1 MKRTFQLVLAA
12 VLGSVIT
19 ITAFQMTGLNQKTV
33 IIQDTNGNTSSA
45 ALTNYDATTNHN
57 STSVVDSKFGPA
69 DFTFAAEKTTP
80 AVVHIKSTQNARTVR
95 GNGGNSGRNIDPFR
109 DFFGDGFEDFFFGP
123 NGGGRGGQPQ
133 PRVGTGS
140 GVIITGDGYIVTN
153 NHVIEGADEIEVTLH
168 DNQKYTAELVGTDPS
183 TDIALLKVEGNNLP
197 ILELANSDDAKIGEW
212 VLAVGNPFNLSS
224 TVTAGIVSAKGRSI
238 NILREK
244 SKTPIE
250 SFIQTDAA
258 VNPGNSGGAL
268 VNAEGKLLG
277 INTAIATPTGTYAGY
292 SFAVPVNI
300 VQKVVDDLR
309 EHGVVQRGFLG
320 IIIRDLDGT
329 LAKELGLN
337 LTQGVYVDS
346 LAADG
351 SAISAGIQ
359 KGDVVVKIDGGIINS
374 VPELQEMVGRHRPG
388 DVVNITVS
396 RNGREK
402 TIPVTLKNREG
413 NTKVVNKKSAA
424 VLSKLGVELE
434 ELDSKDLTKLGIS
447 SGIRVRD
454 LDKGI
459 LRDLTDIRE
468 NFVITEVNQQPVGS
482 IKQFE
487 KMIEN
492 AREGELITIG
502 GVYGGGKSTYYYTF
516 QM

>member
-33 IIQDTNGNTSSA
+33 IFQDADGKTSPA
-45 ALTNYDATTNHN
+45 ALSNYDPTATTPNN
-57 STSVVDSKFGPA
+57 SVSALDSRFGPA
-69 DFTFAAEKTTP
+69 DFTYAAEKTTP
-80 AVVHIKSTQNARTVR
+80 AVVHIKSTQRARTVR
-95 GNGGNSGRNIDPFR
+95 GNGGQDMNPFK
-109 DFFGDGFEDFFFGP
+109 DFFGDGFDEFFFGP
-123 NGGGRGGQPQ
+123 NGGRGGQPQ

-140 GVIITGDGYIVTN
+140 GVIITKDGYIVTN

-168 DNQKYTAELVGTDPS
+168 DNHKYIAELVGTDPS
-183 TDIALLKVEGNNLP
+183 TDIALLKVEGSGLP
-197 ILELANSDDAKIGEW
+197 VLELANSDDAKVGEW

-300 VQKVVDDLR
+300 VHKVVDDLR

-351 SAISAGIQ
+351 SAISAGIK
-359 KGDVVVKIDGGIINS
+359 KGDVVVKIDGGTVNS

-413 NTKVVNKKSAA
+413 NTKVVTKESTA
-424 VLSKLGVELE
+424 VLEKLGVELE
-434 ELDSKDLTKLGIS
+434 ELNSDDLSKLGIS

-454 LDKGI
+454 LDNGI
-459 LRDLTDIRE
+459 LRKLTDIRE
-468 NFVITEVNQQPVGS
+468 GFVITEVNQQPVGS
-482 IKQFE
+482 VKQFQ

-492 AREGELITIG
+492 TREGELITIG
-502 GVYGGGKSTYYYTF
+502 GVYNGSKSVYYYTF

>member
-1 MKRTFQLVLAA
+1 
-12 VLGSVIT
+12 
-19 ITAFQMTGLNQKTV
+19 
-33 IIQDTNGNTSSA
+33 
-45 ALTNYDATTNHN
+45 
-57 STSVVDSKFGPA
+57 
-69 DFTFAAEKTTP
+69 
-80 AVVHIKSTQNARTVR
+80 
-95 GNGGNSGRNIDPFR
+95 
-109 DFFGDGFEDFFFGP
+109 
-123 NGGGRGGQPQ
+123 
-133 PRVGTGS
+133 
-140 GVIITGDGYIVTN
+140 
-153 NHVIEGADEIEVTLH
+153 VIEGADEIEVTLH
-168 DNQKYTAELVGTDPS
+168 DNQKYVATLVGTDPS
-183 TDIALLKVEGNNLP
+183 TDIALLKVEGTNLP
-197 ILELANSDDAKIGEW
+197 TLELADSDEAKVGEW

-268 VNAEGKLLG
+268 VNTDGKLLG

-300 VQKVVDDLR
+300 VEKVIADLR

-351 SAISAGIQ
+351 SAIIAGIE
-359 KGDVVVKIDGGIINS
+359 KGDVVVKIDGGIVNS

-396 RNGREK
+396 RNGRER
-402 TIPVTLKNREG
+402 TIPVTLKNKEG
-413 NTKVVNKKSAA
+413 NTKVVTKESAA
-424 VLSKLGVELE
+424 LLEKLGVELA
-434 ELDSKDLTKLGIS
+434 ELESSELSKLDIS
-447 SGIRVRD
+447 SGVRVESLGD
-454 LDKGI
+454 GK
-459 LRDLTDIRE
+459 LRKLTDIRKG
-468 NFVITEVNQQPVGS
+468 FVITEVNQQEVGS
-482 IKQFE
+482 VKQFK
-487 KMIEN
+487 KMMEN
-492 AREGELITIG
+492 MREGELVTIG
-502 GVYGGGKSTYYYTF
+502 GIYNGGRNVYYYTF

>member
-33 IIQDTNGNTSSA
+33 IIQDADGMNSATS
-45 ALTNYDATTNHN
+45 LTNYDAN
-57 STSVVDSKFGPA
+57 TSMRETLDSKIGPT

-80 AVVHIKSTQNARTVR
+80 AVVHIKSTQNARSVSR
-95 GNGGNSGRNIDPFR
+95 GGNQQFDNPFR
-109 DFFGDGFEDFFFGP
+109 DFFGDGFDEFFFGP
-123 NGGGRGGQPQ
+123 NGRGRGGQPQ

-140 GVIITGDGYIVTN
+140 GVIIGSDGYIVTN

-168 DNQKYTAELVGTDPS
+168 DNQKYTAELLGTDPS

-197 ILELANSDDAKIGEW
+197 TLELADSDEARVGEW

-268 VNAEGKLLG
+268 VNSEGKLLG

-300 VQKVVDDLR
+300 VEKVVADLR

-329 LAKELGLN
+329 LAKELGLKI
-337 LTQGVYVDS
+337 TQGVYVDS

-351 SAISAGIQ
+351 SAIAAGIE
-359 KGDVVVKIDGGIINS
+359 KGDVVVKVDGGTVNS
-374 VPELQEMVGRHRPG
+374 VPELQEMIGRHRPG
-388 DVVNITVS
+388 DVVDITVS
-396 RNGREK
+396 RNGRERV
-402 TIPVTLKNREG
+402 IPVTLKNREG
-413 NTKVVNKKSAA
+413 NTKVVTKESAA
-424 VLSKLGVELE
+424 LLEKLGVELT
-434 ELDSKDLTKLGIS
+434 ELNPNDLAKLDIS
-447 SGIRVRD
+447 SGVKVES
-454 LDKGI
+454 LGEGK
-459 LRDLTDIRE
+459 LRKFTDIRKG
-468 NFVITEVNQQPVGS
+468 FVITEVNQKEVGS
-482 IKQFE
+482 VKQFK
-487 KMIEN
+487 KMMEN
-492 AREGELITIG
+492 MREGELVTIG
-502 GVYGGGKSTYYYTF
+502 GVYGNSKSVYYYTF

>member
-1 MKRTFQLVLAA
+1 MKRTFQLVVAA
-12 VLGSVIT
+12 ILGSFLT

-33 IIQDTNGNTSSA
+33 IIKDAEGAPSSA
-45 ALTNYDATTNHN
+45 ALMNYDATASAPNN
-57 STSVVDSKFGPA
+57 NFGPA
-69 DFTFAAEKTTP
+69 DFTYAAEKTTP
-80 AVVHIKSTQNARTVR
+80 AVVHIKSTQRATMAR
-95 GNGGNSGRNIDPFR
+95 GGGNMDNPFK
-109 DFFGDGFEDFFFGP
+109 DFFGDGFDEFFFGP
-123 NGGGRGGQPQ
+123 RGGGRGGQPQ

-140 GVIITGDGYIVTN
+140 GVIIGSDGYIVTN

-168 DNQKYTAELVGTDPS
+168 DNRKYVAELIGTDPS
-183 TDIALLKVEGNNLP
+183 TDIALIKVEDVGLP
-197 ILELANSDDAKIGEW
+197 TLELANSDEARIGEW

-268 VNAEGKLLG
+268 VNTEGKLLG

-300 VQKVVDDLR
+300 VQKVIADLR
-309 EHGVVQRGFLG
+309 EHGIVQRGFLG

-329 LAKELGLN
+329 LAKELDLD

-351 SAISAGIQ
+351 SAIAAGIE
-359 KGDVVVKIDGGIINS
+359 KGDVVVKVDGGTVNS
-374 VPELQEMVGRHRPG
+374 VPELQEMIGRHRPG
-388 DVVNITVS
+388 DVVDITVS
-396 RNGREK
+396 RNGRERV
-402 TIPVTLKNREG
+402 IPVTLKNKEG
-413 NTKVVNKKSAA
+413 NTKVVTKESAA
-424 VLSKLGVELE
+424 VLEKLGVELS
-434 ELDSKDLTKLGIS
+434 ELSSSELTKMDIPSGVRVESLGE
-447 SGIRVRD
+447 G
-454 LDKGI
+454 K
-459 LRDLTDIRE
+459 LRKFTDIRKG
-468 NFVITEVNQQPVGS
+468 FIITEVNQKEVGS
-482 IKQFE
+482 VQQFK
-487 KMIEN
+487 KMMEN
-492 AREGELITIG
+492 MNEGELVTIG
-502 GVYGGGKSTYYYTF
+502 GVYGGGRSTYYYTF

>member
-12 VLGSVIT
+12 ILGSVIT
-19 ITAFQMTGLNQKTV
+19 LTAFQMTGLNQKTV
-33 IIQDTNGNTSSA
+33 IFQDANGTVSPA
-45 ALTNYDATTNHN
+45 ALTNYDATANNNHA
-57 STSVVDSKFGPA
+57 TSSVDSKFGPA
-69 DFTFAAEKTTP
+69 DFTYAAEKTTP
-80 AVVHIKSTQNARTVR
+80 AVVHIKSTEKARTVR
-95 GNGGNSGRNIDPFR
+95 GGDPQGANPFK
-109 DFFGDGFEDFFFGP
+109 DFFGDGFDEFFFNP
-123 NGGGRGGQPQ
+123 NGRGGQPQ

-140 GVIITGDGYIVTN
+140 GVIIDADGYIVTN

-168 DNQKYTAELVGTDPS
+168 DNRKFIATLVGTDPS
-183 TDIALLKVEGNNLP
+183 TDIALLKVEGTNLP
-197 ILELANSDDAKIGEW
+197 ILELANSDEAKIGEW

-300 VQKVVDDLR
+300 VHKVVDDLR

-346 LAADG
+346 LATDG
-351 SAISAGIQ
+351 SAIVAGIE
-359 KGDVVVKIDGGIINS
+359 KGDVVVKIDGGPVNS

-413 NTKVVNKKSAA
+413 NTKVVTKESAA
-424 VLSKLGVELE
+424 VLEKLGVELG
-434 ELDSKDLTKLGIS
+434 ELKPDELTKLNIP
-447 SGIRVRD
+447 SGVRVESLED
-454 LDKGI
+454 GK
-459 LRDLTDIRE
+459 LRTFTDIRKG
-468 NFVITEVNQQPVGS
+468 FVITEVNQREVGS
-482 IKQFE
+482 VSQF
-487 KMIEN
+487 KKIMEN
-492 AREGELITIG
+492 MREGELVTIG
-502 GVYGGGKSTYYYTF
+502 GVYSGGKSVYYYTF